1 MGQRSDSRA
10 VGLSLALFLVATN
23 SFAQAAPNRATRYLF
38 PTDVTDARALWVN
51 PAGLGAFPEA
61 SINLDVTVGDP
72 GSNGKLRQLTF
83 GFNSRGLS
91 FGYQRDMYSDGQ
103 QGHTYKLGIASGQ
116 AGLAAGLTGAL
127 YRGAGSGTGW
137 DVGLRYDVTEGLI
150 VGAAIQNIGGP
161 HVHDSTL
168 RVTYVPSATL
178 LLGHQVGL
186 SALSRLTSDGAE
198 GYAFGARGTLGAGWK
213 LPIGL
218 LARLDTDHS
227 LRRTG
232 FVFGVSLGGEDG
244 AGLVA
249 TTPGDVSKI
258 DALSLYG
265 VSTRRFASPHPRPR

>member
-1 MGQRSDSRA
+1 VGQRSDSRT
-10 VGLSLALFLVATN
+10 VGLSLALFVVVTN
-23 SFAQAAPNRATRYLF
+23 SFAQAPNRATRYLF

-72 GSNGKLRQLTF
+72 GSSGKLRQLTF
-83 GFNSRGLS
+83 AFNSRGLS
-91 FGYQRDMYSDGQ
+91 AGYQRDIYSDGQ
-103 QGHTYKLGIASGQ
+103 QGHTYKLGLATGQ
-116 AGLAAGLTGAL
+116 GGFAAGLTAAL

-150 VGAAIQNIGGP
+150 VGAAIQHIGGP
-161 HVHDSTL
+161 HVRDSTL
-168 RVTYVPSATL
+168 RVTYVPGATL
-178 LLGHQVGL
+178 LLGHQRVGL
-186 SALSRLTSDGAE
+186 SALSQLTSDGAE

-213 LPIGL
+213 LPVGL
-218 LARLDTDHS
+218 LARLDTDGS

-232 FVFGVSLGGEDG
+232 FVFGVSLGGEDA

-249 TTPGDVSKI
+249 TTPGDVSSI

-265 VSTRRFASPHPRPR
+265 VSTRRFARPRPH